1 MHVPLIYLPLYYPFK
16 TTVLGEGSVT
26 DGLRRYSEDVRGVM
40 TVRRALLS
48 ASMRPCSSPHRGP
61 HSHRLPCRVPPPTYC
76 SCAHVESSRGGLTL
90 CALIVVWQTYWSMWP
105 PVHLL
110 SFTVIPQELRISF
123 VACVSFVWLVYLS
136 NASHQ
141 HHEHDADGK

>member
-1 MHVPLIYLPLYYPFK
+1 M
-16 TTVLGEGSVT
+16 
-26 DGLRRYSEDVRGVM
+26 
-40 TVRRALLS
+40 
-48 ASMRPCSSPHRGP
+48 
-61 HSHRLPCRVPPPTYC
+61 
-76 SCAHVESSRGGLTL
+76 